1 LRIRNHR
8 SVDFAAFFVA
18 AVFAVAFSGSCSVPN
33 LEAPEC
39 TESRGTVKE
48 FYSIH
53 FGNEMKYS
61 PESLKSKEKFLTPE
75 LIASLAA
82 TPAGTDPFTTGSADL
97 PKAFRVGGCTIA
109 DPSKTEVEIV
119 LFWKDESRSEER
131 KIHAEVVKRDDKWL
145 INKIL
150 N

>member
-1 LRIRNHR
+1 M
-8 SVDFAAFFVA
+8 A
-18 AVFAVAFSGSCSVPN
+18 AVFAVAFAGSCSVPN

-39 TESRGTVKE
+39 TASRGTVKE

-53 FGNEMKYS
+53 FGNEMKFS
-61 PESLKSKEKFLTPE
+61 AETLKFKEKFLTPE
-75 LIASLAA
+75 LVASLDS
-82 TPAGTDPFTTGSADL
+82 TPAGTDPFTTRSTDF
-97 PKAFRVGGCTIA
+97 PKAFRVGGCTIT
-109 DPSKTEVEIV
+109 DPSKTDVEVV

-131 KIHAEVVKRDDKWL
+131 KIHVEVVKRDDKWL